1 MRSVG
6 IVGVE
11 CRCGGNGA
19 ERHQSNCECSFL
31 PTHGVLLSSSVG
43 SCLQVCL
50 GGLLQRP
57 PGSSSEGGALKR
69 PSLRSRPTTRP
80 SIGIVA
86 PAIPALHL
94 IRPSFS
100 FRTDPART

>member
-11 CRCGGNGA
+11 CWCGGNGA
-19 ERHQSNCECSFL
+19 EQHQSNCECSFEF
-31 PTHGVLLSSSVG
+31 THGVLLSSSVG
-43 SCLQVCL
+43 SCLQICL

-57 PGSSSEGGALKR
+57 PGSSSEGGPANR
-69 PSLRSRPTTRP
+69 PPLWARPTTHR

-86 PAIPALHL
+86 PAILAPHL

-100 FRTDPART
+100 CRTDPART